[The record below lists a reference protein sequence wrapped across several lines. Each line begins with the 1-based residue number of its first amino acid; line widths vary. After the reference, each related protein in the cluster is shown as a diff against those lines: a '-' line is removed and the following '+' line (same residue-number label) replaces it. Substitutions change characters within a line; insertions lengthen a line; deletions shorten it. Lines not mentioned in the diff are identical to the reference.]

1 MQTKSHRK
9 TPRTR
14 AHAAFTLIE
23 MLVVVIVIAI
33 LAGLVLAIV
42 SGMGDS
48 RKAITIERI
57 EKVRA
62 CLEEF
67 YAEYGQYPPVKLYPR
82 VNGTQPFEY
91 EYPVTNG
98 MPRQDVYTYVWQ
110 NENDPYSGSV
120 FKFGLMSFLVTRYE
134 GRADN
139 VVSIY
144 PNLLPPGNPQW
155 GPDHNQVVGG
165 NIVGDQVRDKRAM
178 RRWLPFLFE
187 PNITTTE
194 WGPEHSV
201 VDGSQ
206 TRVWTNSVITVKD
219 GWGQTLH
226 YKSPPPYATYDIWSD
241 GPDGASGTSDD
252 IHSRPGN

>member
-1 MQTKSHRK
+1 
-9 TPRTR
+9 
-14 AHAAFTLIE
+14 
-23 MLVVVIVIAI
+23 
-33 LAGLVLAIV
+33 
-42 SGMGDS
+42 
-48 RKAITIERI
+48 
-57 EKVRA
+57 
-62 CLEEF
+62 
-67 YAEYGQYPPVKLYPR
+67 
-82 VNGTQPFEY
+82 
-91 EYPVTNG
+91 
-98 MPRQDVYTYVWQ
+98 
-110 NENDPYSGSV
+110 
-120 FKFGLMSFLVTRYE
+120 MSFLVTRYE

-165 NIVGDQVRDKRAM
+165 NIVGDQERDTRAM
-178 RRWLPFLFE
+178 RRWSPFLFE

-201 VDGSQ
+201 VDGTQ
-206 TRVWTNSVITVKD
+206 TRVWTNKIITVKD

-241 GPDGASGTSDD
+241 GPSSSPNDD